1 MLCATHTRFVQA
13 GAVLVLLMVFMA
25 VTSAFSAD
33 LVCIAS
39 VVTYD
44 VYRGYINPRA
54 TGKRL
59 LQLSHLVVIVF
70 TIICACATTGLS
82 QTAIGVNFIIVS
94 SYAQ

>member
-1 MLCATHTRFVQA
+1 
-13 GAVLVLLMVFMA
+13 MA
-25 VTSAFSAD
+25 VTSAFSSD

-44 VYRGYINPRA
+44 VYRGYINSRA
-54 TGKRL
+54 TGRRL

-70 TIICACATTGLS
+70 AMICACIATGLS

-94 SYAQ
+94 SYVQ